1 MIEVTINNWDKEVI
15 CPETP
20 IALLFFAKW
29 SKASFEADEMLRKL
43 EKEYEGK
50 MRFGIIDFDKY
61 RDIAVVYQVYVAPT
75 LLFFYKGIPIDGIPV
90 PSFEDVVRKRID
102 RCLRLVEKRKRE
114 RLKNVEL

>member
-1 MIEVTINNWDKEVI
+1 MIEVTLENWDKEVI

-29 SKASFEADEMLRKL
+29 SKASFEVNEMLKRL
-43 EKEYEGK
+43 EEEYEGK
-50 MRFGIIDFDKY
+50 IRFGVIDFDKY

-75 LLFFYKGIPIDGIPV
+75 LLFFYKGVPIDGIPV
-90 PSFEDVVRKRID
+90 PSEDVVRKRIE
-102 RCLRLVEKRKRE
+102 RCLRLVEKRRKE